1 MLGRETFFDIL
12 FSSDGGDLYK
22 LVDGELPRLW
32 SMATESFSGFVL
44 ASSSFNSSPQLV
56 AEDKMKYT
64 DFPWLSVV
72 DSSPLMLDRIEEV
85 LDKWA
90 WGLGREDAS
99 SMRFSLKVLA
109 ESI

>member
-1 MLGRETFFDIL
+1 
-12 FSSDGGDLYK
+12 
-22 LVDGELPRLW
+22 
-32 SMATESFSGFVL
+32 MATESFSRFVL
-44 ASSSFNSSPQLV
+44 TSSSFDSSPQLV
-56 AEDKMKYT
+56 VEDKMEYV

-99 SMRFSLKVLA
+99 SMSSPLKVLA
-109 ESI
+109 QST